1 MLIFLITRALAISN
15 IENSHINQ
23 KEFEIINEL
32 IKLPQASQQKSSKIK
47 QSYSYNDGKSI
58 IKSINNYYDHFQNL
72 EQPCEKT
79 DSYQN
84 KNKENEKISLKTRYH
99 ISRHQKIEK
108 KSIINIAD
116 ILWKSNEFNTS
127 TKEIDIKNDYGHE
140 KMEILKNKINDY
152 YQMHKKKFK
161 VQNQTYVQDKK
172 HLFQKI
178 LKNNKNHFINKMIH
192 NNWGQKKHGCYEINI
207 NKIHNYDNQLYLKEI
222 HLNQTKIKKNMNKF
236 LQQMKSDLDK
246 GRLKQNKMNNL
257 QKNKDEKIIENIHS
271 ELKKQNHGQN
281 KQNYP
286 TKKDFLNQIDH
297 QKQKYVNK
305 HLDEKGT
312 RHNSYHSLNQK
323 TKQKEIKKDLADN
336 EKAFRKENKKVKQS
350 INEVPKILI
359 LGGCLFVLIVVL
371 TFWRIKKV
379 HNHQNINDQQMI

>member
-1 MLIFLITRALAISN
+1 MKKKN
-15 IENSHINQ
+15 
-23 KEFEIINEL
+23 IIN
-32 IKLPQASQQKSSKIK
+32 
-47 QSYSYNDGKSI
+47 
-58 IKSINNYYDHFQNL
+58 F
-72 EQPCEKT
+72 
-79 DSYQN
+79 
-84 KNKENEKISLKTRYH
+84 
-99 ISRHQKIEK
+99 
-108 KSIINIAD
+108 AD

-127 TKEIDIKNDYGHE
+127 TKYIDIKNDYGYE

-152 YQMHKKKFK
+152 YQMHKKNLK

-172 HLFQKI
+172 HFFQKI
-178 LKNNKNHFINKMIH
+178 LKNNKNHFVKKMII

-207 NKIHNYDNQLYLKEI
+207 NKSHNYDNQLYLKEI
-222 HLNQTKIKKNMNKF
+222 QLNQTKIKKKINK
-236 LQQMKSDLDK
+236 LMQQIKSDLDK
-246 GRLKQNKMNNL
+246 GQLKQNKMNNL
-257 QKNKDEKIIENIHS
+257 QKNKDEKIIEIMHNQ
-271 ELKKQNHGQN
+271 LKKQKHGQN

-286 TKKDFLNQIDH
+286 TKNDFLNQIYH

-305 HLDEKGT
+305 NLDEKGT

-323 TKQKEIKKDLADN
+323 TKQKEIKKDLADI

-371 TFWRIKKV
+371 TFWRNEKF